1 MEVKT
6 DLSNWI
12 LVFIG
17 FMGLA
22 LTIIVPMVASIYRA
36 QKATDKD
43 LSKHQIHVAETY
55 ATKHDIR
62 ELGERM
68 ERQMQAGFD
77 NLKQLLTN
85 RREKDAA

>member
-1 MEVKT
+1 MEV
-6 DLSNWI
+6 SNWM
-12 LVFIG
+12 LVGIG
-17 FMGLA
+17 F
-22 LTIIVPMVASIYRA
+22 LTLVLIIVVPVVGSLYRA

-68 ERQMQAGFD
+68 ERQMKDGFE
-77 NLKQLLTN
+77 NLKELLTN
-85 RREKDAA
+85 RKNKDAA

>member
-1 MEVKT
+1 MEVKP
-6 DLSNWI
+6 DVSNWI

-17 FMGLA
+17 FIGLA

-68 ERQMQAGFD
+68 ERQMKDGFE
-77 NLKQLLTN
+77 NLKQLLTRN
-85 RREKDAA
+85 KDAA